1 MPAPSP
7 SFIVADPPPLN
18 PASFPY
24 RVDEFPAAA
33 LSDEL
38 ARLIPLETRE
48 PAPAAPRNPHRYQG

>member
-18 PASFPY
+18 PTAFPY

-48 PAPAAPRNPHRYQG
+48 AAAPPLANPHRYQL

>member
-24 RVDEFPAAA
+24 RVDEFPAAWLAEFA
-33 LSDEL
+33 L
-38 ARLIPLETRE
+38 LIPIESRDE
-48 PAPAAPRNPHRYQG
+48 APDPLRNPHRYQD

>member
-18 PASFPY
+18 PATFPY

-38 ARLIPLETRE
+38 ARLIPLETRDE
-48 PAPAAPRNPHRYQG
+48 PERDPRNPHRYQH

>member
-48 PAPAAPRNPHRYQG
+48 APIAAPRNPHRYEN